1 MNKQAKNSKFYLSV
15 EGQTE
20 AWYFE
25 WLQKQINAQLAGTT
39 RVSFT
44 IRVGVTP
51 ESMLKKVVFF
61 GKARF
66 IHILDIESSEHKHI
80 KKFESHLKMMTDLMK
95 KDKNIQYS
103 LGYCN
108 FSFELW
114 MILHKSQC
122 MSQLTDRK
130 QYLNPI
136 NDLYHQKFESLKE
149 YKEEQNFKKILAQL
163 TLDDVIEAVK
173 RADRITENNKKYSKS
188 QIFGC
193 YEYFKDN
200 PSLSIHEFIKEIFK
214 QYKLM

>member
-1 MNKQAKNSKFYLSV
+1 MSMRAKNLKFYLSV

-25 WLQKQINAQLAGTT
+25 WLQNQINTQLAGAA
-39 RVSFT
+39 RVSFK
-44 IRVGVTP
+44 IKVGLTP
-51 ESMLKKVVFF
+51 ASMIKKVAIVS
-61 GKARF
+61 KSRF
-66 IHILDIESSEHKHI
+66 IHIFDIESSEDKHI
-80 KKFESHLKMMTDLMK
+80 KKVESHLKMMTDLVK
-95 KDKNIQYS
+95 GNKDIQYS

-114 MILHKSQC
+114 MILHKRQF
-122 MSQLTDRK
+122 MTQLTDRK
-130 QYLNPI
+130 QYLKPI

-188 QIFGC
+188 QTFGR

-200 PSLSIHEFIKEIFK
+200 PSLSLHEFIKEIFR

>member
-1 MNKQAKNSKFYLSV
+1 MSMRAKNLKFYLSV

-25 WLQKQINAQLAGTT
+25 WLQKQINAQLAGTA

-51 ESMLKKVVFF
+51 ESMLKKVVFW

-66 IHILDIESSEHKHI
+66 IHILDVESSEYKHI

-130 QYLNPI
+130 QYLWSI
-136 NDLYHQKFESLKE
+136 NGLYHQKFESLKE
-149 YKEEQNFKKILAQL
+149 YKEEQNFKKILTQL

-173 RADRITENNKKYSKS
+173 RADRITENNKKYSKPQS
-188 QIFGC
+188 FGR

-200 PSLSIHEFIKEIFK
+200 PSLSVHEFIKEIFK